1 VVLDKVQDAARWE
14 AERKHASSSCKRI
27 ERQSVSYR
35 TNPDCDA
42 NVLHIKGLC
51 ERVSFP
57 HAVLFYYRQ
66 PEFYRTVECFSLV
79 VCCLRL
85 SCLMARTY
93 SLSTGT
99 SFCILHLMFL
109 AVVANRPRLRCDELS
124 RFLEPECKFQAPG
137 PDIWKNFGSGS
148 NVQRPQNDLIQ
159 WKLKA
164 IVVIFCTCII
174 TPACC
179 EMIYV
184 MDIGTCAKKVWE
196 VPINT
201 NQGCGTGNKILGC
214 CFGST
219 I

>member
-1 VVLDKVQDAARWE
+1 
-14 AERKHASSSCKRI
+14 
-27 ERQSVSYR
+27 
-35 TNPDCDA
+35 
-42 NVLHIKGLC
+42 
-51 ERVSFP
+51 
-57 HAVLFYYRQ
+57 
-66 PEFYRTVECFSLV
+66 
-79 VCCLRL
+79 
-85 SCLMARTY
+85 MARTY